1 VCAGHAVIGVL
12 HTAGASHT
20 HEEGAVVTCR
30 PVDVCV
36 RAHTVSPMHSAHFVG
51 VKKKYR
57 TEYSVTSHRQHYTC
71 PPFPT
76 TARGRYL
83 RIASKEKAQ
92 LRRTGKVCVC
102 VLGPLQNWKLTRK
115 LTCVPLCPI
124 FSVLTLITAVTVT
137 ATVLRSGFG
146 LGSESSDGSGPSG
159 RLED

>member
-1 VCAGHAVIGVL
+1 MCAGHAVIGVL

-20 HEEGAVVTCR
+20 HEEGAVTCR

-36 RAHTVSPMHSAHFVG
+36 RAHTVLSPMHTLSEV

-57 TEYSVTSHRQHYTC
+57 TEYSVTSHRQHTTPA
-71 PPFPT
+71 PPSP

-124 FSVLTLITAVTVT
+124 FSRCSHS
-137 ATVLRSGFG
+137 LR
-146 LGSESSDGSGPSG
+146 
-159 RLED
+159 